1 MPRGRGES
9 PGACETGTTPPPP
22 RLPRTLPRP
31 HAAPSL
37 IPVHLIMTSSS
48 RPRDPGAETQ
58 AWGRSTDNAPQSR
71 MPRSLTRRPRFL
83 PNAPTPHRPWRLPLL
98 RAGPL
103 GPHGLPKPCPR
114 GRDGGKRTVP
124 SSPALGTQPTCPRL
138 PGRKETGGG
147 ASSRLPM
154 SSKHQPLR
162 GRLRGTHHPRTGWS
176 LRAVV
181 GLKRAL
187 TALRR
192 PPSPLGR
199 AVPCRWSRRGRGA
212 RQPGGPSW
220 APRPAGATPLPL
232 GFQGPPRRT
241 NRRALCRHRS
251 TEP

>member
-1 MPRGRGES
+1 MPSASDPRSAKFRATVTGRRLLRAAPPRRAGSRAVDSPLCDAPRSGRKPRGVRDRNDS
-9 PGACETGTTPPPP
+9 PTP

-48 RPRDPGAETQ
+48 RPRDPGTETQ

-114 GRDGGKRTVP
+114 GRDGGEAD
-124 SSPALGTQPTCPRL
+124 SALQSGARHAADLPRL

-147 ASSRLPM
+147 ASSRLPA
-154 SSKHQPLR
+154 SSEHQPLR
-162 GRLRGTHHPRTGWS
+162 GHCAAPT
-176 LRAVV
+176 
-181 GLKRAL
+181 
-187 TALRR
+187 
-192 PPSPLGR
+192 PP
-199 AVPCRWSRRGRGA
+199 
-212 RQPGGPSW
+212 GPSGHSELW
-220 APRPAGATPLPL
+220 WVL
-232 GFQGPPRRT
+232 
-241 NRRALCRHRS
+241 N
-251 TEP
+251 EP

>member
-1 MPRGRGES
+1 MQVVSVTGGSLSLPLGGRADLCRPPQTPGRPSSGPRSPGGGSSGRLRRGGQAAAWWIRLSAMPRGRGES
-9 PGACETGTTPPPP
+9 PGACETGTIPPLP
-22 RLPRTLPRP
+22 RLPRTPPRP

-48 RPRDPGAETQ
+48 QPRDPGAETQ

-71 MPRSLTRRPRFL
+71 VPRSLTRRPRFL

-147 ASSRLPM
+147 ASSRLPA
-154 SSKHQPLR
+154 SSEHQPLR
-162 GRLRGTHHPRTGWS
+162 GHCAAPTPPDRLVTQS
-176 LRAVV
+176 
-181 GLKRAL
+181 
-187 TALRR
+187 
-192 PPSPLGR
+192 
-199 AVPCRWSRRGRGA
+199 C
-212 RQPGGPSW
+212 GGS
-220 APRPAGATPLPL
+220 
-232 GFQGPPRRT
+232 
-241 NRRALCRHRS
+241 
-251 TEP
+251 